1 MADTTAPQS
10 DELRRFEALH
20 RYGIL
25 GAPSEDIF
33 DSITA
38 TAAAVCEAPIG
49 VISLIES
56 DRLWFLSRSGIDLRE
71 TLRSNTFCDY
81 VIANADGL
89 TEILDASTDARFN
102 SHPLVVENKVR
113 FYAGMPLCTLDG
125 YALGTLC
132 VLSDQPRSIPL
143 SESQRATL
151 AHLASLIMLLL
162 EHRINSPANV
172 IGRAVESALPTGVLI
187 ADPRLPGC
195 PITFCN
201 KGYEQITGYSFQ
213 DIVGKE
219 CRFLDGKDT
228 NKKHKAEL
236 QDAMKNGRLITTV
249 LKNYK
254 KDGTEFWNEITL
266 SPVKDGNDK
275 LMYWLA
281 FQYDVTARINALEE
295 LKSSHEGLKKAVLS
309 QTEVSGA
316 LAKSNSVLL
325 GEISQR
331 RELEHQ
337 SSKLRNDLV
346 HISRLTTMGEMAT
359 GLAHQLNQP
368 LLAISQ
374 CADTALL
381 AAEENSGPEL
391 FECINDIQSET
402 QRAGEIIR
410 SLRQFSS
417 RDTSRREAVD
427 INELT
432 HQAIRITRS
441 DTRALN
447 ISIELEE
454 GAIPEIYVD
463 SVQIAQVLV
472 NLLRNSVDAIL
483 SINNDAVEF
492 NHSIQVKTNFV
503 NNEIL
508 ISVTD
513 TGPGFDADIEPFKA
527 FESSKENGMGI
538 GLSIS
543 RTIVESHDGRLWI
556 EKNNSDGCTVAV
568 ALPITPK
575 ER

>member
-1 MADTTAPQS
+1 MADTTARQS
-10 DELRRFEALH
+10 DELQRIEALH

-25 GAPSEDIF
+25 GAPPEDIF

-56 DRLWFLSRSGIDLRE
+56 DRLWFLSHTGIDISE
-71 TLRSNTFCDY
+71 TSRGNAFCNY
-81 VIANADGL
+81 AIANKGL
-89 TEILDASTDARFN
+89 TEIPDASTDARFN

-113 FYAGMPLCTLDG
+113 FYAGMPLCTFLDG

-172 IGRAVESALPTGVLI
+172 IGRAVESALPTGVVI

-228 NKKHKAEL
+228 NKKHIAEL
-236 QDAMKNGRLITTV
+236 QDAMKNERLITTV

-331 RELEHQ
+331 RKFEHQ
-337 SSKLRNDLV
+337 SSKLRNELV

-359 GLAHQLNQP
+359 GLAHQ
-368 LLAISQ
+368 
-374 CADTALL
+374 
-381 AAEENSGPEL
+381 
-391 FECINDIQSET
+391 
-402 QRAGEIIR
+402 
-410 SLRQFSS
+410 
-417 RDTSRREAVD
+417 D

-432 HQAIRITRS
+432 QQAIRITRS

-454 GAIPEIYVD
+454 GTIPEIYVD

-483 SINNDAVEF
+483 SINNDATEI
-492 NHSIQVKTNFV
+492 NPSIQVKTNFV
-503 NNEIL
+503 NDEIL

-556 EKNNSDGCTVAV
+556 EKNNSDGCSMVV
-568 ALPITPK
+568 ALPITPM